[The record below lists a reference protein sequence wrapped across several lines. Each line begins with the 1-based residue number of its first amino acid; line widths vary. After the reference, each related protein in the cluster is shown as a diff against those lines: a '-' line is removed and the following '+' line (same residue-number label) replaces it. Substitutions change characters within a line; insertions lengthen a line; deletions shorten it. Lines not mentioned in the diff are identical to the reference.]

1 MTKLATMG
9 RSVEEWV
16 GATNDAEIPKRV
28 KLRVWERCGGVC
40 GLTGKKLRPGD
51 GYDFD
56 HIVALEDGGRHA
68 ESNLHV
74 VWRPAHRLK
83 TSAENT
89 DRAIRRR
96 KKAKHLGFDKPKG
109 RGLSRPEGMTYD
121 WSRGR
126 YVRKD
131 QD

>member
-1 MTKLATMG
+1 MTKVETMG

-16 GATNDAEIPKRV
+16 GATNDAQIPARV
-28 KLRVWERCGGVC
+28 KLRIWERCGGLC

-56 HIVALEDGGRHA
+56 HIIALEDGGRHA

-74 VWRPAHRLK
+74 VWRPAHRKK
-83 TSAENT
+83 TAAEAGG
-89 DRAIRRR
+89 RAERRR
-96 KKAKHLGFDKPKG
+96 KQKKHLGFDKPKG
-109 RGLSRPEGMTYD
+109 RSLSPPPGYRFD
-121 WSRGR
+121 WSKRR

-131 QD
+131 D